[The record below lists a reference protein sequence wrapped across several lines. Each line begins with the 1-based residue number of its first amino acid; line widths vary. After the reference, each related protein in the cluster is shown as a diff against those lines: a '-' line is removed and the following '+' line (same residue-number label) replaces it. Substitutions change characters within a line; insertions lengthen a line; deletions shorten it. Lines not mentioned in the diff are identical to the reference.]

1 MPDVDIVI
9 VNYRSAAHT
18 AACVG
23 AACKIARDDGIDVKI
38 IVVNN
43 GDDASHLKALVQ
55 KQGPAEIVHNP
66 SNLGFGAACN
76 IGAAGGGSKLI
87 LFLNPDALILPGY
100 FKAAA
105 AFMNN
110 SANASVGILGPA
122 IENATGAVSQTCS
135 PLPSVAGL
143 LARTLGLTQGFL
155 PAADHA
161 HGGPVGQVMGAA
173 LMIRRTLFTALGG
186 FDARYFLYYED
197 VDLCA
202 RAAARGALSYYLPEA
217 RVRHIG
223 RVSSSQDTGMALAL
237 FLRSRFTYA
246 RLHFGVG
253 AQALL
258 VVASYVGE
266 LPLRLIKTMFG
277 GHSITGKAVLRA
289 YRLLSLHFVSGEDL
303 VRLGARGRNGS

>member
-1 MPDVDIVI
+1 MPDVDVVI

-23 AACKIARDDGIDVKI
+23 AACKIAREDGVEVKV

-43 GDDASHLKALVQ
+43 GDEAARLEAMVRE
-55 KQGPAEIVHNP
+55 QGPADILHNP

-76 IGAAGGGSKLI
+76 IGAARGGSALV

-100 FKAAA
+100 FRAAT
-105 AFMNN
+105 AFMNTP
-110 SANASVGILGPA
+110 ANAGIGILGPA
-122 IENATGAVSQTCS
+122 IENETGAVSQTCS

-161 HGGPVGQVMGAA
+161 QPGTVGQVMGAA
-173 LMIRRTLFTALGG
+173 LMIRRTLFTALEG

-202 RAAARGALSYYLPEA
+202 RAAAKGALSYYLPAA

-246 RLHFGVG
+246 RLHFGLS

-258 VVASYVGE
+258 VATSYVGE
-266 LPLRLIKTMFG
+266 LPLRLIKTLFG